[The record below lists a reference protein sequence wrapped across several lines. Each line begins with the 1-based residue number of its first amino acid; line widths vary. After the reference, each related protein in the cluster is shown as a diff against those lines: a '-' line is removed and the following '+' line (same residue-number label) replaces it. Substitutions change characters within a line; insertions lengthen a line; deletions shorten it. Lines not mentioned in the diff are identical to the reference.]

1 MIDETKIQLSP
12 IHLPFQ
18 TSIKLFM
25 LRLDLLDETISG
37 NKWFKLK
44 NNFETAKELGLR
56 NILTFGGAFSN
67 HIAATAKACKMAGFN
82 AVGIIRGEEIMN
94 PTLIEAEKNGMELRF
109 VERGLYRDNAQLMTF
124 LKTVYPLEKYLV
136 IPEGGANTQ
145 GVQGCTEIIKY
156 IKIPFD
162 CVALSCGTGTTI
174 SGITKTL
181 NEKQLALGFSALKGG
196 GFLNEVV
203 KAHLINEQHHRF
215 KIFENYHFGGYAKY
229 TSELLSFMNEFKNNN
244 GFELDFVYTAKMV
257 FGLLDLIKQH
267 YFAENT
273 VIVAIHSG
281 GLQGNQG
288 INR

>member
-94 PTLIEAEKNGMELRF
+94 PTLIEAEKNGMELKF

-145 GVQGCTEIIKY
+145 GVEGCTEIIKY

-203 KAHLINEQHHRF
+203 KAHLTNDQHHSF

-229 TSELLSFMNEFKNNN
+229 TSELLSFMNEFKNTN

-257 FGLLDLIKQH
+257 FGLFDLIKQH

-273 VIVAIHSG
+273 VIVVIHSG